1 MMTSPS
7 KEAIEKKLDHVEMRL
22 RILVN
27 DDTIHDTSSPYWTD
41 LRETR
46 KEYYELCE
54 LLKNET

>member
-1 MMTSPS
+1 MTSLS
-7 KEAIEKKLDHVEMRL
+7 KEAIEKKLKHSAMRL
-22 RILVN
+22 RILEN
-27 DDTIHDTSSPYWTD
+27 DDTIHVSDSPYWTD